1 MPPGTLDSDK
11 VLLSQKMLYAA
22 FPSRL
27 NLGAL
32 SACFLDMP
40 LLPSRACR
48 SEPPIFPELCIA
60 ASLRSFFLFSLRGHS
75 PASRLPTFE
84 EGGNRVE
91 EKIDAILRHVVRR
104 VGTVPSRSLTAALNA
119 NRTCARAS
127 VRGTSDGGVARSQQ
141 ERREEASGRFLQKI
155 KFDSNSGS
163 ASLARAD
170 VDRRVRARG
179 LHIIRGTLEV
189 QSSRNVPTSIG
200 QHLEPG
206 GHVCS
211 GFFFSLLGCAVLPV
225 TSLVVGRGCVAPVA
239 PGEACPG
246 AQLAPAG
253 QVASG
258 F

>member
-48 SEPPIFPELCIA
+48 SEPPIFPALCIA

-119 NRTCARAS
+119 NRTMRQSIGSGDLNPAMA
-127 VRGTSDGGVARSQQ
+127 SQQ

-155 KFDSNSGS
+155 KLDSNSGS
-163 ASLARAD
+163 AALARAD
-170 VDRRVRARG
+170 VDRRVRERVACISFRADPSKSKAAG
-179 LHIIRGTLEV
+179 MCRLR
-189 QSSRNVPTSIG
+189 
-200 QHLEPG
+200 
-206 GHVCS
+206 
-211 GFFFSLLGCAVLPV
+211 
-225 TSLVVGRGCVAPVA
+225 LV
-239 PGEACPG
+239 
-246 AQLAPAG
+246 
-253 QVASG
+253 ST
-258 F
+258 

>member
-1 MPPGTLDSDK
+1 MPPGTLESDK
-11 VLLSQKMLYAA
+11 VLLSQNMLYAA

-48 SEPPIFPELCIA
+48 SEPPIFPALCIA

-119 NRTCARAS
+119 NRTMRQSIGSGDLNPAMA
-127 VRGTSDGGVARSQQ
+127 SQQ

-155 KFDSNSGS
+155 KLDSSSGS
-163 ASLARAD
+163 AALARAD
-170 VDRRVRARG
+170 VHRRVRERVACIPFGR
-179 LHIIRGTLEV
+179 TLEV
-189 QSSRNVPTSIG
+189 QSSRNVPT
-200 QHLEPG
+200 
-206 GHVCS
+206 
-211 GFFFSLLGCAVLPV
+211 
-225 TSLVVGRGCVAPVA
+225 
-239 PGEACPG
+239 
-246 AQLAPAG
+246 
-253 QVASG
+253 
-258 F
+258 

>member
-1 MPPGTLDSDK
+1 MPPGTLESDK

-48 SEPPIFPELCIA
+48 SEPPIFPALCIA

-119 NRTCARAS
+119 NRTMRQSIGSGDLNPAMAELRA
-127 VRGTSDGGVARSQQ
+127 V
-141 ERREEASGRFLQKI
+141 
-155 KFDSNSGS
+155 SNSVAERLVAGFCRKS
-163 ASLARAD
+163 
-170 VDRRVRARG
+170 
-179 LHIIRGTLEV
+179 TLD
-189 QSSRNVPTSIG
+189 P
-200 QHLEPG
+200 L
-206 GHVCS
+206 
-211 GFFFSLLGCAVLPV
+211 
-225 TSLVVGRGCVAPVA
+225 
-239 PGEACPG
+239 
-246 AQLAPAG
+246 
-253 QVASG
+253 
-258 F
+258 